1 MDKEI
6 IDKIFGAIENEN
18 YEYLCNL
25 VDITQPFVIE
35 YMYQIEKHI
44 FSNIMRKIEKEGDFN
59 YFLTKKYTNIDTFCD
74 LIVYS
79 TNIEEIK
86 ACINERIE
94 LGLTSLD
101 VKSLILATKDK
112 EYIKQCIQNKDE
124 LGFNSYDIINL
135 ILATKDKD
143 YIKECIDNK
152 DELGLGFYDIQDLI
166 LATED
171 KEYIKKYVR
180 ELIIERDRL
189 SCSIYG
195 SITYD
200 IVTLISATKDTEYIK
215 KFIDNRDEFDFDSY
229 NIVTLIS
236 ATEDKEY
243 IKSVISK
250 RMEFGLNSYDIIIL
264 ILATKDREYIKE
276 CIDKRD
282 ELGLDFVDI
291 KVLELETKDKKY
303 IEKYIKEYMAKTES
317 ISLDS
322 GEIVSLILATKDK
335 EYIKECISKQKELGL
350 NCNQIVS
357 LILEINDKEYIKE
370 CIVKQKELGLDS
382 SKIVR
387 LISKSK
393 DKQYIKECIDDESLN
408 LDKKTKTK
416 LTLISNPDEIIEQ
429 INIKKSNII
438 DLPTDMTIGI
448 EIESLGTESSFISEN
463 GHYFLEN
470 WKCIND
476 RSISS
481 NKSNETGIETVSPVL
496 SGSNE
501 DTTKEV
507 VKTATLLKMLGQY
520 ANDTC
525 GGHIHIGADYLKSV
539 EAWQNLIEL
548 WSNTEMLLYIIGN
561 EKGYIPRTEVI
572 QYAQPISRSIEKAL
586 NTDSIN
592 LENETDLQQFKDTIC
607 EFQEDRYKGINFQ
620 NLVPGGKGTI
630 EFRLANGTVNPET
643 WIENIN
649 LFGGIVRAAQ
659 ELANIQCKDINEI
672 TKEEKCK
679 LRSFEKIKSEDLSE
693 SEKLEL
699 LLFLVVNE
707 SNRNI
712 YRKRYKIN
720 SKLLNEDPQLKEVI
734 KKRTAKHNIR
744 ISKNE
749 ILKHFLL
756 GEERITGQEMEITE
770 KVNLSKLKEN
780 MQLNSKPKN
789 YR

>member
-189 SCSIYG
+189 SCSIY
-195 SITYD
+195 
-200 IVTLISATKDTEYIK
+200 
-215 KFIDNRDEFDFDSY
+215 
-229 NIVTLIS
+229 
-236 ATEDKEY
+236 
-243 IKSVISK
+243 
-250 RMEFGLNSYDIIIL
+250 GLNSYDIIIL